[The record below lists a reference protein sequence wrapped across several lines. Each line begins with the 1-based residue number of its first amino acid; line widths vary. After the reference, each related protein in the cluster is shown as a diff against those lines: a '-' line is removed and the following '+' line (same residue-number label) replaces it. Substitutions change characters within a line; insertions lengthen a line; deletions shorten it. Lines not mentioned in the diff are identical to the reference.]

1 MEIIKIFVDIK
12 FLKICG
18 KCTKTFPVMNY
29 EQCSLGVCAVDVCR
43 LASSRDLEVGRRSR
57 QLQYSLLDRLQ

>member
-1 MEIIKIFVDIK
+1 MEIIIVFVDIK

-29 EQCSLGVCAVDVCR
+29 EQCLGVCAADVCR
-43 LASSRDLEVGRRSR
+43 LASSRDLEVGIRSR